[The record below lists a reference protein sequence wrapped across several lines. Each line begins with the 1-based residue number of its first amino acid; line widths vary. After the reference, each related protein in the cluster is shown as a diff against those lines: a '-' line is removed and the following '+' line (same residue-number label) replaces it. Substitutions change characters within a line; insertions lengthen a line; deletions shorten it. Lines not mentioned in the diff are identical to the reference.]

1 MRRTART
8 QIGEIREV
16 LGIYRAELR
25 NVGVM
30 LQVYDN
36 QSKAAFLEKLTLSPL
51 FAIPTYLTMVL
62 GREFAVSTKT
72 CWGDSMQVVV
82 PESGSISIAT
92 TGILEPELTKWML
105 TNLRRGMIVIDIG
118 AHFGYYTLL
127 SSTQVGQSGQVHA
140 FEPAPS
146 TFLVL
151 KRNTRLR
158 KNIYL
163 NQTAAFSA
171 NGSMNLL
178 DYGRRFS
185 GFNTLVRPRMSRLV
199 RPSRVSVPTLRI
211 DDYVRLRDFDPDFV
225 KIDAESS
232 EWDIIVGM
240 DEVIDR
246 CHPTISIEVGDFV
259 QDATRRSRDIIKHL
273 LGKGYNAFD
282 LGTGTVRKHVLRNSY
297 DYGNILL
304 MAS

>member
-1 MRRTART
+1 MQKPPMKTASPRSSKSWQPEFSIVQLIRYVANLRTAPPTMCRTAGT

-25 NVGVM
+25 NVGIM
-30 LQVYDN
+30 MQVWDN

-51 FAIPTYLTMVL
+51 FAIPAYLTMVS
-62 GREFAVSTKT
+62 GREFAVRTKT

-105 TNLRRGMIVIDIG
+105 TNLQPGMIVIDIG

-140 FEPAPS
+140 FEPA
-146 TFLVL
+146 
-151 KRNTRLR
+151 
-158 KNIYL
+158 
-163 NQTAAFSA
+163 
-171 NGSMNLL
+171 
-178 DYGRRFS
+178 
-185 GFNTLVRPRMSRLV
+185 
-199 RPSRVSVPTLRI
+199 PSRVSVPTLRI

-246 CHPTISIEVGDFV
+246 CHPIISIEVGDFV
-259 QDATRRSRDIIKHL
+259 QNAARSRDIIKHL

-282 LGTGTVRKHVLRNSY
+282 LGTGTLRKHVLRNTY
-297 DYGNILL
+297 EYGNILL